1 MKHKFFYG
9 AEPKFTEADKGKFS
23 REGYECKALMKD
35 SKGRPVVISQ
45 STDSDFPVWK
55 VEYGFYYVVFVSY
68 DEAMAYC
75 KGRFTR

>member
-1 MKHKFFYG
+1 M
-9 AEPKFTEADKGKFS
+9 
-23 REGYECKALMKD
+23 ALMKD

-55 VEYGFYYVVFVSY
+55 VEYGFSYVVFGSY